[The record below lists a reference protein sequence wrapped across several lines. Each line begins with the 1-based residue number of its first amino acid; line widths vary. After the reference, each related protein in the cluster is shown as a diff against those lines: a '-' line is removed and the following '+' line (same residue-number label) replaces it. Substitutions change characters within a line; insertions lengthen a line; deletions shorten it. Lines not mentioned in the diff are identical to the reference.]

1 MSNLVQVLATATQFP
16 SQLGGGLA
24 PGETPHDQDEHRR
37 AVVCSLKHRPGPG
50 IEDPS
55 TCRAAIIEDG
65 LTKGAMDLE
74 SLPGQ
79 GNSILTHVLS
89 RTFSLYSSFKAHL
102 SRLVSIP

>member
-65 LTKGAMDLE
+65 LTKVAMDLE
-74 SLPGQ
+74 SLPG
-79 GNSILTHVLS
+79 LTARAAEFLWVEHIEEVLITS
-89 RTFSLYSSFKAHL
+89 SLIH
-102 SRLVSIP
+102 

>member
-24 PGETPHDQDEHRR
+24 PGKTPHDQDEHRR

-65 LTKGAMDLE
+65 LTVVAMDLE
-74 SLPGQ
+74 SLSGPTARAAE
-79 GNSILTHVLS
+79 SLWMEYSEEILIAS
-89 RTFSLYSSFKAHL
+89 
-102 SRLVSIP
+102 